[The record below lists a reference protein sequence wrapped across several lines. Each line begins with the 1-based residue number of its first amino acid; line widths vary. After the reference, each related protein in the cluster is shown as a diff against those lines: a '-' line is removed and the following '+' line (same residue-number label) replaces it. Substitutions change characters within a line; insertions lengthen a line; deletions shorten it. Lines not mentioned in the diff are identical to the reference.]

1 MKHFSTIN
9 LFTMSKY
16 FKQHL
21 NLFLILLGLV
31 LSTNSWAIVVNANDL
46 SISWEM
52 IENNVNNE
60 NKFKSKF
67 VLVNKGKDVLDASNW
82 AIYFNFGRKLK
93 NEPVTGKVSVSH
105 VNGDLFKI
113 SPLTGFKLKG
123 GDSVSISFM
132 SSYWVINESDAPTGI
147 YIVFSEPYGGKELK
161 SSMLP
166 YVIKPFLKEVQ
177 YKRYKGDSIPTITPA
192 YLYNQ
197 HKAITKINK
206 DQLLPLIPSPNLC
219 TFGKAITLLDPSFS
233 IIASPNLLNE
243 KENLSKFLNTLF
255 QTPLT
260 GRAKD
265 KSIILQIGAIQHKEK
280 LLKPGDE
287 AYQLDIK
294 GAKITITGT
303 DEAGV
308 FYGIQTLKALIP
320 VEYFKTKSNLI
331 RLTETAIL
339 DYPRFQYR
347 GMMLDVARNFQKKE
361 TILKYLD
368 LLSYYKI
375 NKFHFHLTDDEGW
388 RLEIKPLPELTEVGG
403 KRGHDASGKGMLP
416 SFSSGPSNNATNN
429 NGSGYYTREDFI
441 EILQYAN
448 ARHIEVIPEIDVPGH
463 SRAAIKAMDA
473 RFERYMKE
481 GKSNE
486 ATKYLLRDL
495 NDQSNYASVQM
506 WNDNVIC
513 ICQPSALN
521 FVEEV
526 VKEIVAMYKEANVSI
541 TSVHIGGDEVPN
553 GVWQKSSV
561 CKQLLVADTE
571 LTTTAELPMYFLKK
585 VSQILTKYQLKTA
598 GWEEIALKKT
608 GNTHEVNPDFVKSNF
623 TPYIWNNLWG
633 SGLEDNAYKLAN
645 IGYKVVLSN
654 VTHLYFDL
662 AYNNDPAE
670 LGDYWGGYIDT
681 RKPFEFIP
689 YDLYKNAY
697 HDAAGNFINQE
708 KYKGKEVLTEEGKTN
723 ILGIQGQLWSENVI
737 NSEVMD
743 FLSFP
748 RIISLAERAWSAAPE
763 WSTIADEKSRN
774 EAIDKDWNIFANTIG
789 QKELIRLNDF
799 DGGVAYRISVPG
811 ATIENGI
818 LNANIEFPGL
828 SIRYTL
834 DGKEPT
840 ASSLLYTNPIAV
852 SGNVK
857 MKAFANNGRS
867 SRTILVIHE

>member
-1 MKHFSTIN
+1 MKHSININ
-9 LFTMSKY
+9 LFTMFKY
-16 FKQHL
+16 PKQLLHL
-21 NLFLILLGLV
+21 IFILIGLA
-31 LSTNSWAIVVNANDL
+31 LTTNSWAIVVNADDL
-46 SISWEM
+46 RISWEM

-93 NEPVTGKVSVSH
+93 NEPVSGKVAISH

-113 SPLTGFKLKG
+113 TPLTGFKLKG
-123 GDSVSISFM
+123 GDSLSITFM

-147 YIVFSEPYGGKELK
+147 YIVFTEPYGRKELK
-161 SSMLP
+161 TAMLP
-166 YVIKPFLKEVQ
+166 YSIKPFLKEAQ
-177 YKRYKGDSIPTITPA
+177 YKRFKGDSAASITPA
-192 YLYNQ
+192 YLFNQ
-197 HKAITKINK
+197 NKIITKINK
-206 DQLLPLIPSPNLC
+206 DQLLPLIPSPNVC
-219 TFGKAITLLDPSFS
+219 TFGTTITLLDPSFNL
-233 IIASPNLLNE
+233 IAAPNLINE
-243 KENLSKFLNTLF
+243 KENLSKFLNVLF
-255 QTPLT
+255 QTPLN

-265 KSIILQIGAIQHKEK
+265 KTIILQIGTINDKNK
-280 LLKPGDE
+280 VLKKGDE
-287 AYQLDIK
+287 AYQLEIK
-294 GAKITITGT
+294 GGKITITGT
-303 DEAGV
+303 EEAGV

-320 VEYFKTKSNLI
+320 VEYFTTKSNII
-331 RLTETAIL
+331 RLTETTII
-339 DYPRFQYR
+339 DYPRFHYR

-368 LLSYYKI
+368 LLSFYKI

-388 RLEIKPLPELTEVGG
+388 RLEIKPLPELTDIGG
-403 KRGHDASGKGMLP
+403 KRGHDATGKGMLP
-416 SFSSGPSNNATNN
+416 SFSSGPSNSS
-429 NGSGYYTREDFI
+429 NGSGFYTRADFI
-441 EILQYAN
+441 EIIKYAK

-473 RFERYMKE
+473 RFEKFMKE

-526 VKEIVAMYKEANVSI
+526 VKEIVAMYKEANVDIS
-541 TSVHIGGDEVPN
+541 SLHIGGDEVPQ

-561 CKQLLVADTE
+561 CKQLLEADATLQTTE
-571 LTTTAELPMYFLKK
+571 ELPMDFLKK
-585 VSQILTKYQLKTA
+585 INNILTKYQLKTA

-608 GNTHEVNPDFVKSNF
+608 GNLHVVNPDFVKSNVS
-623 TPYIWNNLWG
+623 PYIWNNLWG

-645 IGYKVVLSN
+645 LGYKVVLSN

-662 AYNNDPAE
+662 AYNSDPAE
-670 LGDYWGGYIDT
+670 LGDYWGGYVDT

-697 HDAAGNFINQE
+697 YDAEGNLINQE
-708 KYKGKEVLTEEGKTN
+708 KYKGKEALTEDGKAN
-723 ILGIQGQLWSENVI
+723 ILGIQGQLWSENVV
-737 NSEVMD
+737 NSEIMD
-743 FLSFP
+743 YLSFP
-748 RIISLAERAWSAAPE
+748 RIISLAERAWSSAPA
-763 WSTIADEKSRN
+763 WSTIADENLRN
-774 EAIDKDWNIFANTIG
+774 KAIDKDWNIFANTIG
-789 QKELIRLNDF
+789 QKELVRLNNF
-799 DGGVAYRISVPG
+799 AGGVAYRISLPG
-811 ATIENGI
+811 AKIENGI

-828 SIRYTL
+828 TIRYTL
-834 DGKEPT
+834 DGEEPT
-840 ASSLLYTNPIAV
+840 TTSTIYTGPIAV

-867 SRTILVIHE
+867 SRTIFITKE

>member
-1 MKHFSTIN
+1 
-9 LFTMSKY
+9 MSKY
-16 FKQHL
+16 PKQAL
-21 NLFLILLGLV
+21 FVFLFLNALLV
-31 LSTNSWAIVVNANDL
+31 TTNSWAIVVNANDL

-67 VLVNKGKDVLDASNW
+67 VLLNKGKDVLDASNW

-93 NEPVTGKVSVSH
+93 NEPVTGKVALSH
-105 VNGDLFKI
+105 INGDLFKI
-113 SPLTGFKLKG
+113 SPLIGFKLKG

-132 SSYWVINESDAPTGI
+132 SSYWAINESDAPTGI

-161 SSMLP
+161 TAMLS
-166 YVIKPFLKEVQ
+166 YTIKPFLKAAQ
-177 YKRYKGDSIPTITPA
+177 YKRFKGDSIPSITPA
-192 YLYNQ
+192 YLYDQ
-197 HKAITKINK
+197 HKAITKISK
-206 DQLLPLIPSPNLC
+206 DQLLPLIPSPNVCAL
-219 TFGKAITLLDPSFS
+219 GKTITMLDPSFS

-243 KENLSKFLNTLF
+243 KENLSKFLNTIF
-255 QTPLT
+255 PIPINAK
-260 GRAKD
+260 AKD
-265 KSIILQIGAIQHKEK
+265 KSIILQIGTIQHKEK
-280 LLKPGDE
+280 LLKTGDE

-294 GAKITITGT
+294 GTKITIIGT

-320 VEYFKTKSNLI
+320 VEYFKTQSNLI
-331 RLTETAIL
+331 KLTETHII
-339 DYPRFQYR
+339 DFPRFHYR

-368 LLSYYKI
+368 ILSYYKI

-416 SFSSGPSNNATNN
+416 SFSSGPSNSNTSS
-429 NGSGYYTREDFI
+429 NGSGFYTREDFI
-441 EILQYAN
+441 EILQYAK

-526 VKEIVAMYKEANVSI
+526 VKEIVAMYKEAKVSI
-541 TSVHIGGDEVPN
+541 TSVHIGGDEVPH

-561 CKQLLVADTE
+561 CKQLLAADADLRTTE
-571 LTTTAELPMYFLKK
+571 ELPMYFLKK
-585 VSQILTKYQLKTA
+585 VSQILSKYQVKTA

-645 IGYKVVLSN
+645 TGYKVVLSN

-697 HDAAGNFINQE
+697 YDAEGNFINQE
-708 KYKGKEVLTEEGKTN
+708 KYQGKEGLTEVGKAN
-723 ILGIQGQLWSENVI
+723 IVGIQGQLWSENII
-737 NSEVMD
+737 NTEVLD
-743 FLSFP
+743 YLAFP
-748 RIISLAERAWSAAPE
+748 RIISLAERAWATAPA
-763 WSTIADEKSRN
+763 WSTIADEKTRK
-774 EAIDKDWNIFANTIG
+774 EAIDKDWTIFANTIG
-789 QKELIRLNDF
+789 QKELLRLNDF
-799 DGGVAYRISVPG
+799 GGGVAYRISVPG
-811 ATIENGI
+811 AKIENGM
-818 LNANIEFPGL
+818 LYANIEFPGL

-840 ASSLLYTNPIAV
+840 EKSTLYTNPITV
-852 SGNVK
+852 SGIVK

-867 SRTILVIHE
+867 SRTICVPYE